1 MKPSFFPYV
10 FTLYRAFGFYSDF
23 TTAEPSMEPRTE
35 SSAKSNTAAIA
46 GAIAA
51 VITLLVIII
60 VVVCVLKKRNRKPLK
75 LSKGFEG
82 VHFTAV
88 SMRDRIR
95 AESMRALDE
104 SKVLSLFNPDDM
116 KQLPL
121 TSIEYVRDL
130 GSGNFGLVFLGMRTL
145 GPRHTM
151 RHITALNSLRL
162 HCCCDKAACARLF
175 CRGNMSHEFK
185 PGCIR
190 ATDRSNKILSK
201 RQ

>member
-1 MKPSFFPYV
+1 MV
-10 FTLYRAFGFYSDF
+10 LYSDF
-23 TTAEPSMEPRTE
+23 TTAEPSVEPRSE
-35 SSAKSNTAAIA
+35 SSTKSNTAAIA
-46 GAIAA
+46 GTIAA
-51 VITLLVIII
+51 GITLLLIII
-60 VVVCVLKKRNRKPLK
+60 VIACVMKKRKRKPLI

-130 GSGNFGLVFLGMRTL
+130 GSGNFGLVFLGMCIL
-145 GPRHTM
+145 GN
-151 RHITALNSLRL
+151 IA
-162 HCCCDKAACARLF
+162 LF
-175 CRGNMSHEFK
+175 C
-185 PGCIR
+185 I
-190 ATDRSNKILSK
+190 
-201 RQ
+201 

>member
-1 MKPSFFPYV
+1 MPTSYTDLLV
-10 FTLYRAFGFYSDF
+10 LYSDF
-23 TTAEPSMEPRTE
+23 TTAEPSMKPRTE

-60 VVVCVLKKRNRKPLK
+60 VIACVLKKRKRKPLK

-104 SKVLSLFNPDDM
+104 SKVLSLFNPADM

-130 GSGNFGLVFLGMRTL
+130 GSGNFGLVFLGMRILDNT
-145 GPRHTM
+145 T
-151 RHITALNSLRL
+151 
-162 HCCCDKAACARLF
+162 LF
-175 CRGNMSHEFK
+175 CISENIITPTTGNF
-185 PGCIR
+185 
-190 ATDRSNKILSK
+190 
-201 RQ
+201 